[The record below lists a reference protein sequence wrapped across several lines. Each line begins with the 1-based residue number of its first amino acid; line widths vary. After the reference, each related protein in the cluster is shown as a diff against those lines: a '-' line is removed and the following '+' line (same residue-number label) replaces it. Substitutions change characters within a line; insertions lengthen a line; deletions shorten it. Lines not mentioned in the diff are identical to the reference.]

1 MAGKEVNLVMSY
13 ATRLPQKPPMKHL
26 DPLLN
31 NPNAVTT
38 SLSPD
43 LTFIHRPP
51 PSAPTPH
58 SYTVNPSSP
67 LLRTESPPSS
77 VDSALPPPLAKP
89 KLKLPRLPEDE
100 IMKIRRLRMENP
112 TLYTRREL
120 ANSFGCSP
128 AFVSYVAPLNR
139 SEKRAALA
147 KRDRDHEKA
156 RERWG
161 ERAALIREIRRKRKE
176 FW

>member
-1 MAGKEVNLVMSY
+1 
-13 ATRLPQKPPMKHL
+13 MKHP

-38 SLSPD
+38 SLSQD

-67 LLRTESPPSS
+67 LLRTEPLPSS
-77 VDSALPPPLAKP
+77 VGSALPPPLEKP
-89 KLKLPRLPEDE
+89 KSKPPQLQEDE
-100 IMKIRRLRMENP
+100 IAKIQRLRMENP
-112 TLYTRREL
+112 ARHTRREL

-147 KRDRDHEKA
+147 KRDREHEKA
-156 RERWG
+156 RARWG
-161 ERAALIREIRRKRKE
+161 EKAALVREIRRKRKE